1 MSTDNITEPPEP
13 ETSIDIFALLGA
25 VWSKR
30 KMIILIVTVSTLLG
44 IGYSLILPESFLA
57 TTVILPD
64 GDKSKMSSLGG
75 LSDLAS
81 LAGVNVGGEGS
92 LVKLYPTI
100 LKSETLLKNVLYKKY
115 QTKKFQQPINLI
127 EYWEI
132 EAKTPELQYEIG
144 LNALREVLQ
153 VSMETKTLVI
163 TMSISMPEPQLAAD
177 ILNSVTAEL
186 NSFLLNKKTTSAGNQ
201 RKFVEDRLVE
211 VKQDLTEAE
220 NALKEFRE
228 KNKQVLSPRLLLDQE
243 RLIRDVQINGV
254 VYTELRKQFELVK
267 IEEVKNI
274 PVINAMDPARAPAK
288 KDKPKKAT
296 IVLAVFLISFFGSI
310 GYIIVQSQ
318 YGKLISDFVLKLK
331 LIININAVQ
340 NKLS

>member
-1 MSTDNITEPPEP
+1 MSTDNITELPEP
-13 ETSIDIFALLGA
+13 ESSIDIFALLGA
-25 VWSKR
+25 VWSNR
-30 KMIILIVTVSTLLG
+30 KMIILVVTVSTLLSVG
-44 IGYSLILPESFLA
+44 VSFILPESFLA
-57 TTVILPD
+57 TTVILPE

-81 LAGVNVGGEGS
+81 LAGVNVGGDGS
-92 LVKLYPTI
+92 LIKLYPTI
-100 LKSETLLKNVLYKKY
+100 IKSEAVLKNVLYKKY
-115 QTKKFQQPINLI
+115 QTKKFPQPVNLV

-132 EAKTPELQYEIG
+132 VAKTPELQYEIG
-144 LNALREVLQ
+144 LNSLREILQ
-153 VSMETKTLVI
+153 VIMDAKTLVI

-177 ILNSVTAEL
+177 ILNGTTAEL
-186 NSFLLNKKTTSAGNQ
+186 NNFLLDKKTTSAGNQ

-228 KNKQVLSPRLLLDQE
+228 KNKQVLSPRLMLDQE

-274 PVINAMDPARAPAK
+274 PVINVLDPARAPATR
-288 KDKPKKAT
+288 DKPRKT
-296 IVLAVFLISFFGSI
+296 SIVLSAFFLSILFAVIFSVF
-310 GYIIVQSQ
+310 QHQ
-318 YGKLISDFVLKLK
+318 YGRQISAFVTNLRPKDFK
-331 LIININAVQ
+331 
-340 NKLS
+340 

>member
-25 VWSKR
+25 VWAKR
-30 KMIILIVTVSTLLG
+30 KMIILVVTVSTLLSVG
-44 IGYSLILPESFLA
+44 VSLILPESFLA

-100 LKSETLLKNVLYKKY
+100 LKSEAVLKNVIYKKY
-115 QTKKFQQPINLI
+115 QTKKFPQPVNLI
-127 EYWEI
+127 EYWEV
-132 EAKTPELQYEIG
+132 EAKTPELQHEI
-144 LNALREVLQ
+144 ALKALHDMLDVA
-153 VSMETKTLVI
+153 METKTQVI
-163 TMSISMPEPQLAAD
+163 TMSLSMPEPQLAAD
-177 ILNSVTAEL
+177 ILNGVTAEL
-186 NSFLLNKKTTSAGNQ
+186 NNFLLNKKTTSAGNQ

-220 NALKEFRE
+220 NTLKEFRE
-228 KNKQVLSPRLLLDQE
+228 KNKQVLSPRLMLDQE

-288 KDKPKKAT
+288 KDKPKKA
-296 IVLAVFLISFFGSI
+296 
-310 GYIIVQSQ
+310 IIVMTVFFFSFIISVSYTVIKQQNRKQISNI
-318 YGKLISDFVLKLK
+318 YTKLRSLGKE
-331 LIININAVQ
+331 
-340 NKLS
+340 